1 MRKSS
6 RKSAKV
12 SSGERRYADCRN
24 GLGIEAICWM
34 LVRKERKRKVHSLI
48 DKVWNWKNLNEA
60 WKKVKNL
67 SNTRIRNDFLK
78 NLGLKSLS
86 TNLSLEKKALPKK
99 QGFLVKVFA
108 KQKSFEW

>member
-34 LVRKERKRKVHSLI
+34 LVRKERK
-48 DKVWNWKNLNEA
+48 
-60 WKKVKNL
+60 
-67 SNTRIRNDFLK
+67 RNDFLK